1 MAEEVLT
8 EEQKKEK
15 GKQIDEVITSCAET
29 VAQTFE
35 DFLKENPNVS
45 LEEKH
50 NKLVELVKANFI
62 ITTIIVKG
70 AI

>member
-1 MAEEVLT
+1 MAEELT
-8 EEQKKEK
+8 EEQKKQKAE
-15 GKQIDEVITSCAET
+15 QIDELITSCAEAL
-29 VAQTFE
+29 AQTFE

-50 NKLVELVKANFI
+50 NKLVDLIKSNFI
-62 ITTIIVKG
+62 LTTIMVKG

>member
-1 MAEEVLT
+1 MAEELT
-8 EEQKKEK
+8 EAQKKEK
-15 GKQIDEVITSCAET
+15 SNQIDELITSCAEAL
-29 VAQTFE
+29 AQTFE

-50 NKLVELVKANFI
+50 KKLVDLIKSNFI
-62 ITTIIVKG
+62 LTTIMVKG

>member
-1 MAEEVLT
+1 MAEELT

-15 GKQIDEVITSCAET
+15 NKQIDELITSCAKE
-29 VAQTFE
+29 VVQTFE

-50 NKLVELVKANFI
+50 NKLVDLVKSNFI
-62 ITTIIVKG
+62 LTTIMVG
-70 AI
+70 WAI